1 MDYEYKIKHLYDN
14 IYNLNKKLQIE
25 INNSKILKKNID
37 ILNKKLS
44 LEKEKNYGLIF
55 LNEILKSELNNEKQ
69 KYINLKNN
77 IDNKNNT
84 NFNNNSKIIELYT
97 KLEDLNE
104 KLSRYPFE
112 LKKNEK
118 MISLIF
124 TSDDKKIHFSIICK
138 NTEKFNKLE
147 EKLYEKYPEYSIT
160 NNDFVV
166 NGNRIQ
172 KSKTLEENNICNSDI
187 IILNQINN

>member
-1 MDYEYKIKHLYDN
+1 MH
-14 IYNLNKKLQIE
+14 
-25 INNSKILKKNID
+25 
-37 ILNKKLS
+37 
-44 LEKEKNYGLIF
+44 
-55 LNEILKSELNNEKQ
+55 LNEILKSELKYEKQ

-77 IDNKNNT
+77 IDNKNNI
-84 NFNNNSKIIELYT
+84 NFNNNSQIIELNS
-97 KLEDLNE
+97 KIDDLNE

-118 MISLIF
+118 MISIIF
-124 TSDDKKIHFSIICK
+124 TSYDKKIHFSVICK
-138 NTEKFNKLE
+138 NTEKFNQLE

-172 KSKTLEENNICNSDI
+172 KSKTLEENHICNSDI
-187 IILNQINN
+187 IILNQINK